1 MNTILISTI
10 LLVGFSGITAQIVL
24 LRELLITFYGNELII
39 GVIFA
44 NWVLWESLG
53 VVLIARILGR
63 VKNSLNLYSVFLL
76 AFAIV
81 FPVSIYL
88 ARVSKSLMGIPVGE
102 ATGLLSVFLATLGV
116 NSVVGFLHG
125 GLFSC
130 ALRLNTKSPGSPAPG
145 ISMVYVLE
153 TVGTLLG
160 GIIVSFFF
168 LGHWNSFQTASLIA
182 LAHLSAGVIISAFFL
197 QGLTRR
203 CLLILSISLG
213 LFFLAVPAARM
224 HQSSLD
230 IQWKGVEIQEYKN
243 SVYGNIMVTRRFGQ
257 QTVFYN
263 GIPAVVT
270 PLPDIASLEEFAH
283 FPLLLHEQPKNILV
297 INAAAGGFIHEIL
310 KHNPERL
317 DYLELDPEVIAML
330 KKYPTALTA
339 QELSDQRVRIMP
351 VDGSF
356 FIRTTDMK
364 YDVVF
369 IGVSSPVD
377 LTMNRFFTIE
387 FFKLLKKT
395 VNPGAI
401 IALRMPGSQT
411 YFSKELLDLNSCI
424 YHGLKSVFPSVRVI
438 PGDLTL
444 YCASADNK
452 ILRLSALDI
461 MRRFD
466 ERLIR
471 SPLISLP
478 YLRYRF
484 NAEAEG
490 AFLSPLQN
498 TTAGIN
504 HDMAPVALY
513 YMQVLWNKQ
522 FSPALMKFF
531 GRLRVLNMHMAAAI
545 IFFGLISVLLF
556 FRKKPGKLRDFSM
569 LSCIGSTGFAGMLL
583 NLILIF
589 TFQVYYGYIYQW
601 IGVLVAVFMAGAA
614 MGSFMMTRFI
624 KTEERSFWFLCFFE
638 GAVIMFSLFLA
649 FSLRENFM
657 NSGPACVSFL
667 IFFLIS
673 GTFVGAEFPLACRL
687 YLKSPQDASMA
698 GSVLYF
704 ADLAG
709 GWGAGL
715 LGGIFFIP
723 ILGVFKSCMLIAVLK
738 TISLFLLIAAR
749 TKSNYSA
756 S

>member
-1 MNTILISTI
+1 MNTVLSGTIILIG
-10 LLVGFSGITAQIVL
+10 LSGIVAQIVL
-24 LRELLITFYGNELII
+24 LRELLTAFYGNELII
-39 GVIFA
+39 GVVFA

-53 VVLIARILGR
+53 VILTARSLSRI
-63 VKNSLNLYSVFLL
+63 KNALNLYSVFLL
-76 AFAIV
+76 VFALA

-88 ARVSKSLMGIPVGE
+88 ARVSKTIMGFHVGE
-102 ATGLLSVFLATLGV
+102 ATGFLAVFLATLGV

-130 ALRLNTKSPGSPAPG
+130 ALRLNAKSPGSPAPG

-153 TVGTLLG
+153 TAGTLLG
-160 GIIVSFFF
+160 GIVLSFFF

-182 LAHLSAGVIISAFFL
+182 LAHLSAVVIVSAFFL

-203 CLLILSISLG
+203 CLLVLSISSG
-213 LFFLAVPAARM
+213 LFFLAVPADRM
-224 HQSSLD
+224 HKSSLA

-243 SVYGNIMVTRRFGQ
+243 SVYGNIMVTRRLGQ

-270 PLPDIASLEEFAH
+270 PLPDIVSLEEFSH

-297 INAAAGGFIHEIL
+297 INAAAGGFIREIL

-339 QELSDQRVRIMP
+339 QELSDQRVRIFP
-351 VDGSF
+351 VDGAF

-364 YDVVF
+364 YDVIF
-369 IGVSSPVD
+369 IGVASPVD

-387 FFKLLKKT
+387 FFKLLKKNA
-395 VNPGAI
+395 NPGSI

-411 YFSKELLDLNSCI
+411 YISKELLDLNSCI

-444 YCASADNK
+444 YCASDDNK
-452 ILRLSALDI
+452 ILSLSALDL

-490 AFLSPLQN
+490 KFLNSLHN
-498 TTAGIN
+498 TAAGIN
-504 HDMAPVALY
+504 RDMAPIALY
-513 YMQVLWNKQ
+513 YMQAFWNKQ
-522 FSPALMKFF
+522 FSPALMSFF
-531 GRLRVLNMHMAAAI
+531 GRLRVFNMPMAAAI
-545 IFFGLISVLLF
+545 IFFGLVPFLLI
-556 FRKKPGKLRDFSM
+556 FRKKPEKLRDFSM
-569 LSCIGSTGFAGMLL
+569 LSCIASTGFAGMLL

-589 TFQVYYGYIYQW
+589 AFQVYYGYIYQW

-614 MGSFMMTRFI
+614 MGSFMMTRWI
-624 KTEERSFWFLCFFE
+624 KTAEKSFRLLCFFD
-638 GAVIMFSLFLA
+638 GAVIMLSLLLA
-649 FSLRENFM
+649 FSLRENFIYTW
-657 NSGPACVSFL
+657 SAYASFL

-687 YLKSPQDASMA
+687 YLKSPQDASLA

-704 ADLAG
+704 ADLTGA
-709 GWGAGL
+709 WGAGL
-715 LGGIFFIP
+715 LGGVFFIP
-723 ILGVFKSCMLIAVLK
+723 ILGVFKSCMLLAVLK
-738 TISLFLLIAAR
+738 TTSLFLLIVAR
-749 TKSNYSA
+749 TKE
-756 S
+756 